1 MKNKLTSYLTEFSS
15 LKLTRP
21 ISDKVRYLEIL
32 GVVLTGIGKFVFVD
46 YLNWRLSFVLVTI
59 ILWSAYVF
67 YRFKKDKHALKD
79 WGFRTDNFKSIG
91 KFLIPFVAISMT
103 LFFVIGYLQGTI
115 NLTWHIIPLLI
126 TYPIWGSIQQFL
138 TIGLLAGN
146 LKDLKSIKIKKTL
159 IIFITAVFFSIVH
172 YPVGWLMAGTFVLA
186 LFYGYVYLKVK
197 NIYALGIVHGWLG
210 ALFYYT
216 VVNQDPFAD
225 VFLKVINQPL
235 L

>member
-1 MKNKLTSYLTEFSS
+1 MKKKLTSYLTEFSS

-21 ISDKVRYLEIL
+21 ISDKVRHIEIL

-59 ILWSAYVF
+59 ILWSTYVF

-79 WGFRTDNFKSIG
+79 WGFRTDNFKSIS
-91 KFLIPFVAISMT
+91 KFLIPFVVISMI
-103 LFFVIGYLQGTI
+103 LFLVIGYLQGTI

-138 TIGLLAGN
+138 TIALLAGN
-146 LKDLKSIKIKKTL
+146 LNELKSTKINKTL
-159 IIFITAVFFSIVH
+159 VIFITAVFFSIVH

-186 LFYGYVYLKVK
+186 LFYGYIYLKVK
-197 NIYALGIVHGWLG
+197 NIYALGVVHGWLG
-210 ALFYYT
+210 AMFYYT

-225 VFLKVINQPL
+225 VFLKIINQSL
-235 L
+235 